1 MNCCRTVGNRPH
13 KLTDLMRVLHNI
25 ALVLLG
31 CSAIASADPTIS
43 AAIDPTT
50 PCLSYDDPAVTLSGT
65 VFSRIY
71 FGPPGYGETPA
82 QDARERATL
91 LLLDA
96 PACVKSSSHPE
107 QDNNSYEGNVIVV
120 QLAAV
125 HVKPELL
132 VAIERHRAMVRG
144 SLFHALTGH
153 HRTPVVMDVYS
164 AQREDS
170 NAR

>member
-1 MNCCRTVGNRPH
+1 MQ
-13 KLTDLMRVLHNI
+13 
-25 ALVLLG
+25 ALQSLAVVLLA
-31 CSAIASADPTIS
+31 CSATASADPTIA

-50 PCLSYDDPAVTLSGT
+50 PCLRYDDPAVKITGT

-82 QDARERATL
+82 KDARERAIL
-91 LLLDA
+91 LLLNA
-96 PACVKSSSHPE
+96 PACVASSLHPE
-107 QDNNSYEGNVIVV
+107 QDNNSYEGNLIVI

-132 VAIERHRAMVRG
+132 VAVEGHRAIVRG

-164 AQREDS
+164 AQEEDS